1 MFALFWYQ
9 VFANFDC
16 SYAFDYTYILLFNLA
31 FTSLP
36 IIFQG
41 ILDQDVDD
49 KVSLAVPQLYRR
61 GIEQKEWTQAKFWLY
76 MGDGLYQSVICFFF
90 TYLAFFN
97 ATFNTE
103 SGRNTNDYKRLGVY
117 IVNPIVVVVNVYILL
132 NTLRWDWFMCLITAI
147 SILLIFLWTGA
158 YTSFTAG
165 FTFYG
170 AAAEV
175 YGALSFW
182 SVGLLT
188 IIMCLL
194 PRFFA
199 KAFQKMYYPYDID
212 IIREQVRQGKFDYL
226 KDVDPLDVS
235 SKQEK
240 AAESTTSSEAS
251 HHTAK
256 KQNNDYEGR
265 PTLDEDQRPI
275 YPPSIA
281 HTNGTRN
288 PRSHN
293 GSDGTD
299 YTGHG
304 RDSSLDRA
312 FPPIYT
318 NLGNNAQTR
327 SQSQPQSAVNPTP
340 TITRDD
346 WNHPEQGTM
355 RPSFDQTQRPV
366 RPSFDRLRSSMDRTR
381 SSFEASRDF
390 TSAALL
396 SRVES
401 SQSGAGGR
409 SPRLSADLER
419 SRKDNRI

>member
-1 MFALFWYQ
+1 M
-9 VFANFDC
+9 FANFDC

-61 GIEQKEWTQAKFWLY
+61 GIEQKEWTQTKFWLY

-90 TYLAFFN
+90 TYLEFFQ
-97 ATFNTE
+97 ATFATE
-103 SGRNTNDYKRLGVY
+103 SGRNVNDYKRLGVY
-117 IVNPIVVVVNVYILL
+117 IVNPIVVVVNVYILI

-170 AAAEV
+170 AAEEV

-182 SVGLLT
+182 CVGLLT

-212 IIREQVRQGKFDYL
+212 IVREQVRQGKFDYL
-226 KDVDPLDVS
+226 QDIDPLNLS
-235 SKQEK
+235 SKPDQP
-240 AAESTTSSEAS
+240 AESTTSSEAS
-251 HHTAK
+251 HHMMK
-256 KQNNDYEGR
+256 KQKYDYEGR
-265 PTLDEDQRPI
+265 PTMDEDQRPI

-281 HTNGTRN
+281 LTNGTRN

-293 GSDGTD
+293 GSDGTE

-312 FPPIYT
+312 FPPVYT
-318 NLGNNAQTR
+318 NLEGNSH
-327 SQSQPQSAVNPTP
+327 SQSHPVSPAVAPP
-340 TITRDD
+340 SITRDD
-346 WNHPEQGTM
+346 YNHPEQGTM

-401 SQSGAGGR
+401 SQSRGARKGEAETSAIGGM
-409 SPRLSADLER
+409 
-419 SRKDNRI
+419 I

>member
-1 MFALFWYQ
+1 M
-9 VFANFDC
+9 
-16 SYAFDYTYILLFNLA
+16 A

-36 IIFQG
+36 VIFQG

-61 GIEQKEWTQAKFWLY
+61 GIEQKEWSQAKFWLY
-76 MGDGLYQSVICFFF
+76 MGDGLYQSVICFYF
-90 TYLAFFN
+90 TYLQFFN

-103 SGRNTNDYKRLGVY
+103 SGRSVNDYKRLGVY
-117 IVNPIVVVVNVYILL
+117 IVNPIVIIVNVYILI

-158 YTSFTAG
+158 YTAFTAG

-170 AAAEV
+170 AAPEV

-182 SVGLLT
+182 CVGLLT

-199 KAFQKMYYPYDID
+199 KAFQKMYYPDDID

-226 KDVDPLDVS
+226 QDVDPTNVGS
-235 SKQEK
+235 RTEK
-240 AAESTTSSEAS
+240 LAESTTSSEAS
-251 HHTAK
+251 HHSK
-256 KQNNDYEGR
+256 KPTHDYEGR

-281 HTNGTRN
+281 LTNGTRN

-312 FPPIYT
+312 FPPVYT
-318 NLGNNAQTR
+318 NLGNNPQT
-327 SQSQPQSAVNPTP
+327 QSQPQSAVNPTP

-346 WNHPEQGTM
+346 WNNPEQGTM
-355 RPSFDQTQRPV
+355 RASFDQAQRPV

-381 SSFEASRDF
+381 QSFENSRDF

-401 SQSGAGGR
+401 SQSAGGR
-409 SPRLSADLER
+409 RGEKPPADLGR
-419 SRKDNRI
+419 SRKDDRL

>member
-61 GIEQKEWTQAKFWLY
+61 GIEQKEWTQTKFWLY

-90 TYLAFFN
+90 TYLEFYN
-97 ATFNTE
+97 ATFTTE
-103 SGRNTNDYKRLGVY
+103 SGRNVNDYKRLGVY
-117 IVNPIVVVVNVYILL
+117 IVNPIVVVVNVYILI

-158 YTSFTAG
+158 YTAFTAG

-170 AAAEV
+170 AAPEV

-182 SVGLLT
+182 CVGLLT

-212 IIREQVRQGKFDYL
+212 IVREQVRQGKFDYL
-226 KDVDPLDVS
+226 KDVDPTNVS
-235 SKQEK
+235 SKPGEM
-240 AAESTTSSEAS
+240 AESTTSSEAS
-251 HHTAK
+251 HQMVK
-256 KQNNDYEGR
+256 KQANDYEGR

-318 NLGNNAQTR
+318 NLGNNAQ
-327 SQSQPQSAVNPTP
+327 SQSQPQSVANPTP

-355 RPSFDQTQRPV
+355 RPSFDQAKPV

-396 SRVES
+396 ARVES
-401 SQSGAGGR
+401 SHSAGDRRRGE
-409 SPRLSADLER
+409 SPAADLGR
-419 SRKDNRI
+419 SRKDDRL